1 MYLSLLNENEKIYF
15 LGLAYNIATIDG
27 NYSNE
32 EKAMINGYC
41 QEMQVEFNEKT
52 MINSNDFFITKIN
65 SSSDNKVKRII
76 LFELI
81 GLAMSD
87 NNYDEI
93 EKEMVL
99 DLSNSFEIESS
110 YLDKC
115 EDALIKYITF
125 QNKLNKLVLL

>member
-1 MYLSLLNENEKIYF
+1 MYLSLLNKNEKIYF

-65 SSSDNKVKRII
+65 SSSDNKVKKII

-99 DLSNSFEIESS
+99 DLSKSFKIESS